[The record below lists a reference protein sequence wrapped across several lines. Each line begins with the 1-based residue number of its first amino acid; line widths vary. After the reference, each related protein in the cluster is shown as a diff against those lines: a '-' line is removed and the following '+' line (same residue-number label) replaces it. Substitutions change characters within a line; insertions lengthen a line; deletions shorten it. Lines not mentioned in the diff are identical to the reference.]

1 MMPLVLFSCIFS
13 PRNSNLKKLKDMK
26 IKLSMSGKSME
37 LALLEP
43 WG

>member
-1 MMPLVLFSCIFS
+1 
-13 PRNSNLKKLKDMK
+13 MK

-43 WG
+43 WGYWAVQTNEAFSLHQKSDV